1 LLVITGLDP
10 VIHRLRKTLAKLMD
24 ARIKSGHD
32 ETGLICDPDSPHD
45 RIAPLPVSDECAKG
59 SADQAGDPRMTSP
72 PERPAG
78 TVDPKLLEI
87 LVCPMTKGPLE
98 FDAAK
103 QELISRSAK
112 LAYPI
117 RDGIPIMLPE
127 EARKIE

>member
-1 LLVITGLDP
+1 MKDDSSLGHVLDMSQHQP
-10 VIHRLRKTLAKLMD
+10 EEIL
-24 ARIKSGHD
+24 
-32 ETGLICDPDSPHD
+32 
-45 RIAPLPVSDECAKG
+45 
-59 SADQAGDPRMTSP
+59 RMTPS
-72 PERPAG
+72 ERPET

-98 FDAAK
+98 YDAAK

-127 EARKIE
+127 EARKID